1 MALSW
6 ISVFVIFLMSLYIVR
21 REYKGYKR
29 LKDKS
34 KRYD

>member
-1 MALSW
+1 MELKW
-6 ISVFVIFLMSLYIVR
+6 ISVLVIFLISLHIVR